1 MKQIALACVLVL
13 LAACGTTDSQLQQSG
28 HSQGY
33 ITGFHDGRH
42 SGMQEQGN
50 SFEHYIRDHERYSSD
65 PEYKAGWDEG
75 EAEGIKLQAQATAI
89 GTGAAAGMTASSV
102 GKQVDKQTDGDRA
115 ARKALKHTDTSGL
128 ENLGK

>member
-1 MKQIALACVLVL
+1 MKQIALACMLVLV
-13 LAACGTTDSQLQQSG
+13 AACGTTDSQLQQSG
-28 HSQGY
+28 HAQGY

-50 SFEHYIRDHERYSSD
+50 NFEHYIRDHERYSSD

-89 GTGAAAGMTASSV
+89 GAGAAAGMTA
-102 GKQVDKQTDGDRA
+102 DKQNDGDRA
-115 ARKALKHTDTSGL
+115 AKKALKHTDTSGL